1 MVRELKAQLEL
12 ALVDFVQLGRTVRLA
27 HENTGDFEYG
37 KELNRRY
44 RPLIN
49 EQVDAALLLL
59 QKRLTHLG
67 DIKNMN
73 YAWFRCRHALFDVV
87 DQAAFSSRN
96 SVDIVELDTLI
107 GKAKS
112 LGQELSSCRL
122 FLVVIGS

>member
-1 MVRELKAQLEL
+1 MS
-12 ALVDFVQLGRTVRLA
+12 
-27 HENTGDFEYG
+27 
-37 KELNRRY
+37 
-44 RPLIN
+44 
-49 EQVDAALLLL
+49 LLL
-59 QKRLTHLG
+59 KRLTHLAA
-67 DIKNMN
+67 IKNMN
-73 YAWFRCRHALFDVV
+73 FVQFRCRRALFDIV